1 MTDDVRRARAAFLWV
16 GVIVPLALFVLAAA
30 VIIAWMPELPEP
42 MAIHWGS
49 EGVDGFASQW
59 GYIAA
64 SIGIGAGV
72 IILLAAI
79 TAFAHRLPQSST
91 KPAVAPWSVTARF
104 MGAINLGLGAM
115 IAFIA
120 VAGAALQ
127 RGLSDAAD
135 TPGIGIWTL
144 VGFGLLVG
152 FTVLGWFLQP
162 KSPRVFAPNGAA
174 AERIPLAAGEKLVW
188 VGTANMSRI
197 GVVVL
202 LAAVAFLAI
211 RAAMLI
217 AEGDAGWW
225 IYGVAT
231 VVIALLVSSTLTFR
245 VRVNAR
251 GLSARSLLGWPRTQI
266 PLSDIERV
274 ETVEIDPFREFGGWG
289 WRLSMDGRRGIVLR
303 TGEALQV
310 TQSSGRVFVVT
321 LDGASEVA
329 AVLETLRTEPTS
341 SMNKERS

>member
-16 GVIVPLALFVLAAA
+16 GVIVPLALIVLATVVIAA
-30 VIIAWMPELPEP
+30 WLPEIP
-42 MAIHWGS
+42 EPAATHWGTD
-49 EGVDGFASQW
+49 GVDGYGPGW
-59 GYIAA
+59 TYLVMP
-64 SIGIGAGV
+64 IGIGGGIVVLFGAMA
-72 IILLAAI
+72 L
-79 TAFAHRLPQSST
+79 FSHRLPPKESDRAQ
-91 KPAVAPWSVTARF
+91 AWSPPRFLGGVSLGTA
-104 MGAINLGLGAM
+104 GM
-115 IAFIA
+115 ISLLS
-120 VAGAALQ
+120 VVSVGVQ

-135 TPGIGIWTL
+135 APGIGLWIVL
-144 VGFGLLVG
+144 GFIVLVG

-217 AEGDAGWW
+217 AESDAGWW

-310 TQSSGRVFVVT
+310 TQSNGRVFVVT
-321 LDGASEVA
+321 LDGASEAA

-341 SMNKERS
+341 SMNKEHS